1 MPTIEK
7 FLRFVSA
14 STLAVTIIFTVVV
27 VVKELSKPKDVLER
41 IKKEHCA
48 SVSELEEAPVAEYS
62 YNLKHSE
69 SECIFVPSSLR
80 KDSDFADSLFKFRKL
95 EDFDYLFASK
105 SGILLKRNDGS
116 PELEKEAGFI
126 IKCFRTDECSLNIPN
141 TKRTITATA
150 WDING
155 NLMMSVTYED
165 ELISSTAKNLKK
177 LFNEIAKIKKL
188 DLSKLRLILYFHSEY
203 AYLEDK
209 SEKYLITLPKS
220 GVDGLYLK
228 SRGAKIR
235 LLPWEYSTNPL
246 SVLDR
251 KGSQYGLD
259 KDEYKKDVASVYFY
273 RTTQFSENNGG
284 MFSKYGNAVPWLD
297 GSSLQKNDYSPKF
310 SLHLISK
317 HLKNIQREDGSF
329 PTELE
334 TTDAKEKNAKES
346 LLMQAYASEVL
357 FRMAERLEDPSLAE
371 AAEKTLKYVLEKEEK
386 DDAARAKLEALMI
399 RQKKDMGYQF
409 QFFDFDRTEKATTA
423 NFIYSGIFIEAFSL
437 LSKDKNKD
445 EKIVMLLNKAI
456 SLFESANIEN
466 KLRFIAYLADFD
478 PEKGSASYKVMKDFF
493 ASQTAFLK
501 ERTFDSRDFWY
512 EEGTFTTDKSKNL
525 PDTSL
530 SLLLADG
537 LLKAHI
543 NDLIDRETG
552 LRSFGFITKLIVS
565 GDDFPNWGS
574 TKAKLKI
581 QGGVRA
587 SDRSKTVKLSNTL
600 RAASYFTRVE

>member
-1 MPTIEK
+1 MITIEK
-7 FLRFVSA
+7 VLRFVSA
-14 STLAVTIIFTVVV
+14 STLAATVIFTIVVIIQ
-27 VVKELSKPKDVLER
+27 EITKPKDVLER
-41 IKKEHCA
+41 IKLEHCT
-48 SVSELEEAPVAEYS
+48 SVADFDNSAFDDYTYTVRHPDSDCVF
-62 YNLKHSE
+62 
-69 SECIFVPSSLR
+69 FVPSSLR
-80 KDSDFADSLFKFRKL
+80 KKSHFADSVFKFGNL
-95 EDFDYLFASK
+95 DHFDYLFAGK

-116 PELEKEAGFI
+116 PELEKEADFI
-126 IKCFRTDECSLNIPN
+126 IKCFRNEKCPDNVPDK
-141 TKRTITATA
+141 KRTVTATA
-150 WDING
+150 WDVNG

-165 ELISSTAKNLKK
+165 ELISATAKNLKK

-188 DLSKLRLILYFHSEY
+188 DLAKLRLILYFHSKY

-209 SEKYLITLPKS
+209 SDKYLITLPKS
-220 GVDGLYLK
+220 GIDGLYLK

-273 RTTQFSENNGG
+273 RTTQFSEDD
-284 MFSKYGNAVPWLD
+284 GNAEPWLD
-297 GSSLQKNDYSPKF
+297 GSALKKGEYSSKF

-386 DDAARAKLEALMI
+386 DDAARAKLEALMV

-409 QFFDFDRTEKATTA
+409 QFFDFDRTEKAITA

-456 SLFESANIEN
+456 SLFESANTEN
-466 KLRFIAYLADFD
+466 KMRFIAYLADFD
-478 PEKGSASYKVMKDFF
+478 PEKGSASYKVMEDFF
-493 ASQTAFLK
+493 ASQTVFLK
-501 ERTFDSRDFWY
+501 EMTFDDRGFMY

-537 LLKAHI
+537 LLKAHM
-543 NDLIDRETG
+543 NELIDRETG

-565 GDDFPNWGS
+565 SDDFPNWGS
-574 TKAKLKI
+574 TKAKAKI

-587 SDRSKTVKLSNTL
+587 SNRSKTVKLSNTL

>member
-1 MPTIEK
+1 MITIEK
-7 FLRFVSA
+7 VLRFVSA
-14 STLAVTIIFTVVV
+14 STLAATVIFTIVVIIQ
-27 VVKELSKPKDVLER
+27 EITKPKDVLER
-41 IKKEHCA
+41 IKLDHCT
-48 SVSELEEAPVAEYS
+48 SVADFDNSAFDDYTYTVRHPDSDCVF
-62 YNLKHSE
+62 
-69 SECIFVPSSLR
+69 FVPSSLR
-80 KDSDFADSLFKFRKL
+80 KKSHFADSVFKFGNL
-95 EDFDYLFASK
+95 DHFDYLFAGK
-105 SGILLKRNDGS
+105 SGILLKKNSGS
-116 PELEKEAGFI
+116 PELEKEAGFL

-150 WDING
+150 WDISG

-165 ELISSTAKNLKK
+165 ELISATAKNLKK

-220 GVDGLYLK
+220 GIDGLYLK

-273 RTTQFSENNGG
+273 RTTQFSEDD
-284 MFSKYGNAVPWLD
+284 GNAEPWLD
-297 GSSLQKNDYSPKF
+297 GSALKKGEYSSKF

-357 FRMAERLEDPSLAE
+357 FRMAERLEDKTLADM
-371 AAEKTLKYVLEKEEK
+371 AEKTLKYVLEKEEK
-386 DDAARAKLEALMI
+386 DDAARAKLEALMV
-399 RQKKDMGYQF
+399 RQKKDMGYQY

-456 SLFESANIEN
+456 SLFEGANTEN
-466 KLRFIAYLADFD
+466 KLRFIGYLGDFN
-478 PEKGSASYKVMKDFF
+478 PEKESASYKVMKDFF
-493 ASQTAFLK
+493 ASQTAFL
-501 ERTFDSRDFWY
+501 EEMTFDDRGFMH
-512 EEGTFTTDKSKNL
+512 EAGTFTVNKSKNL

-537 LLKAHI
+537 LTKACV
-543 NDLIDRETG
+543 NYLIDEIPPVF
-552 LRSFGFITKLIVS
+552 LFIEKLIVS
-565 GDDFPNWGS
+565 SDDFPNWGS
-574 TKAKLKI
+574 TKAKAKI

-587 SDRSKTVKLSNTL
+587 SNRSKTVKLSNTL
-600 RAASYFTRVE
+600 RAASYFTYIEDDCGVK

>member
-1 MPTIEK
+1 MITIEK
-7 FLRFVSA
+7 VLRFVSA
-14 STLAVTIIFTVVV
+14 STLAATVIFTIVVIIQ
-27 VVKELSKPKDVLER
+27 EITKPKDVLER
-41 IKKEHCA
+41 IKLEHCA
-48 SVSELEEAPVAEYS
+48 SVAELDKAPSFEYD
-62 YNLKHSE
+62 LKESE
-69 SECIFVPSSLR
+69 SECVFVSSNLR
-80 KDSDFADSLFKFRKL
+80 EKTDFADSLFKFRKL
-95 EDFDYLFASK
+95 ESFDYLFAGK
-105 SGILLKRNDGS
+105 NGILLKKNDNS
-116 PELEKEAGFI
+116 IEKEADSI
-126 IKCFRTDECSLNIPN
+126 IKCFRTDECSLNIPD

-150 WDING
+150 WDVNG
-155 NLMMSVTYED
+155 NVVMSVTYED

-188 DLSKLRLILYFHSEY
+188 DLSKLRLILYFHSKY

-273 RTTQFSENNGG
+273 RTTQFSEDD
-284 MFSKYGNAVPWLD
+284 GNAVPWLD
-297 GSSLQKNDYSPKF
+297 GSALKKGEYSSKF
-310 SLHLISK
+310 SLHLIAK

-357 FRMAERLEDPSLAE
+357 FRMAERLEDKTLAE
-371 AAEKTLKYVLEKEEK
+371 AAEKTFKYVLEKEEK

-399 RQKKDMGYQF
+399 RQKKEMGYQF
-409 QFFDFDRTEKATTA
+409 QFFDFDRTEKAITA

-445 EKIVMLLNKAI
+445 EEIAMLLNKAI
-456 SLFESANIEN
+456 SLFESANTEN

-478 PEKGSASYKVMKDFF
+478 PEKESTSYKVMKDFF
-493 ASQTAFLK
+493 ASQTSFLK
-501 ERTFDSRDFWY
+501 EGRFDSRDFWH
-512 EEGTFTTDKSKNL
+512 EKGTFTVDKNRNF

-543 NDLIDRETG
+543 NELIDRETG
-552 LRSFGFITKLIVS
+552 LRSSDFITKLIVS

-574 TKAKLKI
+574 VKAKPKI

-600 RAASYFTRVE
+600 RAASYFTYIEDDCGVK

>member
-1 MPTIEK
+1 MITIEK
-7 FLRFVSA
+7 VLRVVSA
-14 STLAVTIIFTVVV
+14 SVLAATIIFTIAVVI
-27 VVKELSKPKDVLER
+27 KELTKPKDILER
-41 IKKEHCA
+41 IKKEHCT
-48 SVSELEEAPVAEYS
+48 SVSEYDISAFNEYS
-62 YNLKHSE
+62 YTVKHPDSD
-69 SECIFVPSSLR
+69 CVFVPSSLR
-80 KDSDFADSLFKFRKL
+80 EKSRFAGSVFKFSKL
-95 EDFDYLFASK
+95 DHFGYLFAGK
-105 SGILLKRNDGS
+105 SGILLKKNGDS
-116 PELEKEAGFI
+116 LELEKEADFI
-126 IKCFRTDECSLNIPN
+126 IKCFRNEKCPDSVPDK
-141 TKRTITATA
+141 KRTVTATA
-150 WDING
+150 LDING
-155 NLMMSVTYED
+155 NVTMSVTYEE
-165 ELISSTAKNLKK
+165 ELVSATAKNLKK

-188 DLSKLRLILYFHSEY
+188 DLAKLRLILYFHSEY

-209 SEKYLITLPKS
+209 SDKYLISLPKS

-259 KDEYKKDVASVYFY
+259 KNEYQKEVASVYFY
-273 RTTQFSENNGG
+273 RTTQFSEND
-284 MFSKYGNAVPWLD
+284 GNAEPWFD

-334 TTDAKEKNAKES
+334 TSDAKEKNAKES
-346 LLMQAYASEVL
+346 LLMQTYAAEVL
-357 FRMAERLEDPSLAE
+357 FRMAEYLEDPALAE
-371 AAEKTLKYVLEKEEK
+371 AAEKALKYVLEKEGKE
-386 DDAARAKLEALMI
+386 DAATAKLEALMLK
-399 RQKKDMGYQF
+399 QKKETGYQY
-409 QFFDFDRTEKATTA
+409 QFFDFDRTEKAITA

-445 EKIVMLLNKAI
+445 EKIVELLKKAI
-456 SLFESANIEN
+456 FLFESATTEN
-466 KLRFIAYLADFD
+466 KMRFIAYLADFN
-478 PEKGSASYKVMKDFF
+478 PEKESTSYKAMEDFF

-501 ERTFDSRDFWY
+501 ERTFDARGFWY
-512 EEGTFTTDKSKNL
+512 EEGTFSSDKSKNF

-537 LLKAHI
+537 LMKAF
-543 NDLIDRETG
+543 NNGLIDSETG
-552 LRSFGFITKLIVS
+552 LRSSDFIRKLIVS

-574 TKAKLKI
+574 VKAKARI

-587 SDRSKTVKLSNTL
+587 SNRSKSVKLSNTL
-600 RAASYFTRVE
+600 RAASYFTYIE

>member
-1 MPTIEK
+1 MITIEK
-7 FLRFVSA
+7 VLRFVSA
-14 STLAVTIIFTVVV
+14 STLAATVIFTIVVIIQ
-27 VVKELSKPKDVLER
+27 EITKPKDVLER

-48 SVSELEEAPVAEYS
+48 SVAELNKAPSFEYD
-62 YNLKHSE
+62 LKGSD
-69 SECIFVPSSLR
+69 SECVFVPSSLR
-80 KDSDFADSLFKFRKL
+80 EKSDFIDSLFKFRKL
-95 EDFDYLFASK
+95 DDFDYLFAGK
-105 SGILLKRNDGS
+105 SGILLKKNGGS

-150 WDING
+150 WDVNG
-155 NLMMSVTYED
+155 NVAMSVTYED
-165 ELISSTAKNLKK
+165 ELISATAKNLKK

-188 DLSKLRLILYFHSEY
+188 DLSKLRLIFYFHSKY

-209 SEKYLITLPKS
+209 SDKYLITLPKS

-273 RTTQFSENNGG
+273 RTTQFSEND
-284 MFSKYGNAVPWLD
+284 GNAEPWLD
-297 GSSLQKNDYSPKF
+297 GSALKKGEYSSKF
-310 SLHLISK
+310 SLHLIAK
-317 HLKNIQREDGSF
+317 HLKSIQREDGSF

-346 LLMQAYASEVL
+346 LLMQAYTSEVL
-357 FRMAERLEDPSLAE
+357 FRMAERLEDPSLADMT
-371 AAEKTLKYVLEKEEK
+371 EKTLKYVLEKEEK
-386 DDAARAKLEALMI
+386 DDAARAKLEALMV

-409 QFFDFDRTEKATTA
+409 QFFDFDRTEKAITA

-445 EKIVMLLNKAI
+445 EEIVMLLNKAI
-456 SLFESANIEN
+456 SLFESANTEN
-466 KLRFIAYLADFD
+466 KMRFIAYLADFD
-478 PEKGSASYKVMKDFF
+478 PEKESVSYKVMKDFF

-543 NDLIDRETG
+543 NELIDRETG

-574 TKAKLKI
+574 VKAKAKI